1 MAAILGSLKD
11 ALWFTHKK
19 APCIDSWTFQIFNK
33 VTSSLL
39 VLGSVIVV
47 ARQFFGEPI
56 RCDAGTVSNYST
68 RGVVVA
74 EDFFDF
80 GTNLSLY
87 LPLLTHLIP

>member
-1 MAAILGSLKD
+1 MAEILGGIKN

-39 VLGSVIVV
+39 VLGSIVVV

-56 RCDAGTVSNYST
+56 RCDAGTVSNRVYPAHPT
-68 RGVVVA
+68 RMVA
-74 EDFFDF
+74 
-80 GTNLSLY
+80 
-87 LPLLTHLIP
+87 

>member
-56 RCDAGTVSNYST
+56 RCDAGTVSSNYPAC
-68 RGVVVA
+68 VV
-74 EDFFDF
+74 
-80 GTNLSLY
+80 
-87 LPLLTHLIP
+87 